1 MDISILTVHA
11 AAMYWAY
18 LFSQLGKIIFPV
30 RKKDFPRHKKSLRLE
45 AIGDNGHPA
54 GLITIFL
61 LALAK
66 VRRKSETAKKK
77 SEKFSFLA
85 HFFYLYTIFL
95 YYFHHFFLLDDS
107 DISSFLIEFF
117 YLFHLGRACSLTFNY
132 DISLSRNR

>member
-11 AAMYWAY
+11 AAMYRAY
-18 LFSQLGKIIFPV
+18 LFFQLGKIIFPV

-66 VRRKSETAKKK
+66 VRRIFGTAKKK
-77 SEKFSFLA
+77 ARNFRENK
-85 HFFYLYTIFL
+85 
-95 YYFHHFFLLDDS
+95 YFML
-107 DISSFLIEFF
+107 
-117 YLFHLGRACSLTFNY
+117 
-132 DISLSRNR
+132 

>member
-18 LFSQLGKIIFPV
+18 LFSQLEKIIFPV
-30 RKKDFPRHKKSLRLE
+30 GKKDFPRHKKSLRPE

-66 VRRKSETAKKK
+66 VRRKFGTAKKK
-77 SEKFSFLA
+77 ARNFRRICREYVLEHKIGVKLGIMRNKKAPDASRTEGSE
-85 HFFYLYTIFL
+85 I
-95 YYFHHFFLLDDS
+95 
-107 DISSFLIEFF
+107 
-117 YLFHLGRACSLTFNY
+117 LTK
-132 DISLSRNR
+132 IPT